1 MNDEFHNVLSA
12 DIQLNKENYLKYD
25 LEKIND
31 RALAV
36 RDILK
41 SGGISKNNQN
51 MQQNLIL
58 AYCVLAKL
66 GVTSYSIRKLSAE
79 EMSVFQM
86 ATYKAVT
93 AARL

>member
-12 DIQLNKENYLKYD
+12 DIQLNKEDYLKYD

-41 SGGISKNNQN
+41 SGGISKKSKDATESNFSLLCSSKIGN
-51 MQQNLIL
+51 
-58 AYCVLAKL
+58 YV
-66 GVTSYSIRKLSAE
+66 
-79 EMSVFQM
+79 VF
-86 ATYKAVT
+86 Y
-93 AARL
+93 

>member
-12 DIQLNKENYLKYD
+12 DIQLNKEDYLKYD

-41 SGGISKNNQN
+41 SGGIQKIIKRCNR
-51 MQQNLIL
+51 I
-58 AYCVLAKL
+58 
-66 GVTSYSIRKLSAE
+66 
-79 EMSVFQM
+79 
-86 ATYKAVT
+86 
-93 AARL
+93 

>member
-1 MNDEFHNVLSA
+1 
-12 DIQLNKENYLKYD
+12 
-25 LEKIND
+25 
-31 RALAV
+31 
-36 RDILK
+36 
-41 SGGISKNNQN
+41 

-93 AARL
+93 AASALTGYISLLHPMVSVNYATLATDANLRLGIGWWFFDPILDNV